1 MQQTEITALAV
12 VGILI
17 ILDYITGLVKAA
29 IQHDISSTKM
39 REGLY
44 HKGAFV
50 LIMVLA
56 EILEHAQRV
65 IDLGYTLPIVIPA
78 AMYVILT
85 ETTSILEN
93 LGEINPE
100 LKDSKLL
107 QLFRTQEKDK
117 DQ

>member
-1 MQQTEITALAV
+1 MQKTEITALAV

-29 IQHDISSTKM
+29 MQRDISSTKM

-78 AMYVILT
+78 AVYVILT

-93 LGEINPE
+93 LSQINPE
-100 LKDSKLL
+100 LADSPVM
-107 QLFRTQEKDK
+107 QLFRTQEEDK